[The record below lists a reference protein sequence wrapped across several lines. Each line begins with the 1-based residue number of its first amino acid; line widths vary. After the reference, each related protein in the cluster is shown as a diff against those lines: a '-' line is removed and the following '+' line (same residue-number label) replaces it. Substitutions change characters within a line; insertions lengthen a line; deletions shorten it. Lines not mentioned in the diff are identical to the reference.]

1 MAPEQRVRRTAFA
14 STLGTAVEWYDYF
27 IYGTAAAIVFGP
39 LFFPQVLGHRG
50 HHGRVRDVLGRLPG
64 PAARRRGH
72 GPFGDRLGRKSMLVV
87 SLLMIGL
94 ATTCIGLLPTYERRR
109 LGPVLLVALR
119 FLQGIGVG
127 GEWGGAVLLAVEHA
141 PPKRKGFYGSFPQM
155 GVPAGLILANLVF
168 LAVSGALG
176 RDAFLA
182 WGWRV
187 PFLASA
193 LLVVIGLVIR
203 FKVAESPDFDRLKR
217 AGERERRPLVAVL
230 KRHPAEV
237 LLGAGA
243 LVGNS
248 AVGYIFMAYL
258 LSYGTTVLGLS
269 RNLLLTSVL
278 IGALAWLVAIPW
290 ASALSDR
297 HGRARVLLAGSVG
310 LTAVALSLFALV
322 NTRSPALIVTALIA
336 AGVFLG
342 ITYGPLAALMS
353 ELFPANVRYSGASL
367 AYQIGAVVASG
378 PFTVVAA
385 ALLAAMGGAFW
396 GVALYVAVLALVSVA
411 CLLALPETRLPAAAA
426 AISRTGARGKP
437 GRGAGAP
444 GASWQQGDPGYG
456 AVVRIGT
463 RGSSCAGRAG
473 TSSR

>member
-1 MAPEQRVRRTAFA
+1 MSAAIAAAPSPAVAPVRPLRIAIA
-14 STLGTAVEWYDYF
+14 SLIGTAVEWYDYF

-39 LFFPQVLGHRG
+39 LFFPKFSATAGTMAAFATFSVGFLARPLGAVVMG
-50 HHGRVRDVLGRLPG
+50 H
-64 PAARRRGH
+64 
-72 GPFGDRLGRKSMLVV
+72 FGDRVGRKSMLVV
-87 SLLMIGL
+87 SLLTIGL
-94 ATTCIGLLPTYERRR
+94 ATTGIGLLPTYASAGV
-109 LGPVLLVALR
+109 LAPTLLVALR

-203 FKVAESPDFDRLKR
+203 FKVAESPDFERLKR
-217 AGERERRPLVAVL
+217 GGERERRPLVAVL
-230 KRHPAEV
+230 RRHPVEV

-278 IGALAWLVAIPW
+278 IGALAWLAAIPW
-290 ASALSDR
+290 ASGLSDR

-322 NTRSPALIVTALIA
+322 NTRSPALIVTALVA
-336 AGVFLG
+336 SGVFLG

-367 AYQIGAVVASG
+367 AYQIGAVVGGGIA
-378 PFTVVAA
+378 PTVAA
-385 ALLAAMGGAFW
+385 GLYGSWRSSLPITLYLAAVCVLSLGC
-396 GVALYVAVLALVSVA
+396 VALIGRRS
-411 CLLALPETRLPAAAA
+411 
-426 AISRTGARGKP
+426 AR
-437 GRGAGAP
+437 
-444 GASWQQGDPGYG
+444 S
-456 AVVRIGT
+456 
-463 RGSSCAGRAG
+463 
-473 TSSR
+473 